1 MATVQRYKVG
11 HLVKWIVSKAGVDI
25 KQFDNHYD
33 ALIYS
38 DKVNHN
44 AR

>member
-11 HLVKWIVSKAGVDI
+11 HLVKWLVLKDGIDI
-25 KQFDNHYD
+25 AQFDERYD
-33 ALIYS
+33 ALIHA

-44 AR
+44 G

>member
-11 HLVKWIVSKAGVDI
+11 HLVKWIVSKNGIDLN
-25 KQFDNHYD
+25 QFDDRYD
-33 ALIYS
+33 AVIFA

-44 AR
+44 A